1 MKSSI
6 SYAFA
11 SLFVLACGAG
21 DPSTPI
27 PVSEPSPEP
36 EPILEPDPVPEPD
49 RDPDPNRDADPD
61 PRVDDEPAPEPT
73 RIVLLVPGTSI
84 VGSYFDLMAERLE
97 KDGFTPVVFEPPD
110 LLTESLAIGA
120 ERIGEE
126 IDRVLAERGEKKLHV
141 VAECN
146 GGVATRYYLQV
157 LGGSNRVDQVVTF
170 VSAHHGTWL
179 SPVGWIS
186 GFQSL
191 SDITPGSAFLEQ
203 LNTAPFPPGLQLTSI
218 YSCNDE
224 LMLPYDTSVVLGA
237 TNVLFCDYYI
247 GHLDGFWDALVYQ
260 RIQLALSGQGQSAPT
275 SY

>member
-1 MKSSI
+1 MRI
-6 SYAFA
+6 SASYSCV
-11 SLFVLACGAG
+11 SLFLLACGG
-21 DPSTPI
+21 SDPTSI
-27 PVSEPSPEP
+27 PVSEPNPAP
-36 EPILEPDPVPEPD
+36 EPIAEPDPRGAP
-49 RDPDPNRDADPD
+49 DPDPQPDSGPPQPDAQ
-61 PRVDDEPAPEPT
+61 PEPT

-97 KDGFTPVVFEPPD
+97 NDGFTPVVFEPPD
-110 LLTESLAIGA
+110 LFTESLAIGA
-120 ERIGEE
+120 ERVGKE
-126 IDRVLAERGEKKLHV
+126 IDRVLAERGEEKLHV

-170 VSAHHGTWL
+170 VSAHNGTWL

-203 LNTAPFPPGLQLTSI
+203 LNAAPFPPGLKLTSL

-224 LMLPYDTSVVLGA
+224 LMLPYDTSVVPGA

-247 GHLDGFWDALVYQ
+247 GHFDGFWDALVYQ
-260 RIQLALSGQGQSAPT
+260 RIHLALSGEGQSAPT